1 MCLTWENKARVEL
14 SIQSADA
21 GWNKSVFDLLK
32 ESREQIEA
40 HLGAELVWE
49 RLDENKYSRVRVS
62 RSGSIEDSEEGLD
75 EIRSW
80 MIDHVNR
87 FPTTFRPYLEEVMK
101 QV

>member
-1 MCLTWENKARVEL
+1 M
-14 SIQSADA
+14 
-21 GWNKSVFDLLK
+21 K
-32 ESREQIEA
+32 ESQEQIEA
-40 HLGAELVWE
+40 QLGVLNWD
-49 RLDENKYSRVRVS
+49 RLDDAKISRVGVS